1 MDIDDILIQEVK
13 NHSILYDYSHS
24 EYRNL
29 KKKEREWREIA
40 ASTRMNVKECKKRWK
55 GLRDSYKRCKKKDT
69 KFNGVGKTQRK
80 WKYFSALQ
88 FLDNVTGSRRNPR
101 FDW

>member
-1 MDIDDILIQEVK
+1 MLIQEVK

-40 ASTRMNVKECKKRWK
+40 ATTKMN
-55 GLRDSYKRCKKKDT
+55 
-69 KFNGVGKTQRK
+69 GKIICGKPLLFYSHVFQ
-80 WKYFSALQ
+80 Q
-88 FLDNVTGSRRNPR
+88 
-101 FDW
+101 